1 MKNWFP
7 DFVSSSAM
15 ARTKSDAL
23 AAMSPNSKSRP
34 KAKAKAKD
42 KAAAKPSPKMRITRK
57 RKEPP
62 DSDPTDPLEL
72 AEPDPL
78 QSSIAVFCRPRQA
91 APVEPPAPVEPS
103 ASASASKPQ
112 PDDEEVDGLTSHAE
126 PVKADG
132 QLTQSHG
139 LARLQ
144 SYVKGGSIKP
154 TDIDLNDVAS
164 ACKEHS
170 LAQPDKWQDDV
181 RAALDDF
188 DDDAHENLIFQAK
201 GHQLQDQ
208 YVEHLKTEKLIDDDY
223 TFMDEAGDTYEDL
236 VDFINWL
243 ATHAPASSGVSVT
256 WFVLRIIGVIS
267 S

>member
-1 MKNWFP
+1 
-7 DFVSSSAM
+7 M

-112 PDDEEVDGLTSHAE
+112 PDDEEVDGLTLTSHAE

-208 YVEHLKTEKLIDDDY
+208 YVERLKTEKLIDDDY